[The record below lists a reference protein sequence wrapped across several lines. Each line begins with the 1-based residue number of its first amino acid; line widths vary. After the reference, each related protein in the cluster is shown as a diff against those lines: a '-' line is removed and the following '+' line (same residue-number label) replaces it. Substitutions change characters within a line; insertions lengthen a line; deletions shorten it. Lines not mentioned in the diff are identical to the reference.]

1 MICCLNPHC
10 LKENPPCAD
19 GTKFCSSCGTEL
31 ILLSDRYRPT
41 KRLGEGGFG
50 ITYLAEDNNRFS
62 KLCVIK
68 QLTLKIPDAQ
78 RLFEGEARRLEE
90 LADYPAIPRLL
101 SYYSDTNYLYLVQEF
116 VEGQDLSKE
125 LAEKGCFREAEVK
138 DFLNAILPILDVIH
152 KQGIIH
158 RDIKLDNIMRR
169 SDGKIVLI
177 DFGIAKIIAEN
188 NTITPGTRAGTNG
201 YAAPEQMKDGLATP
215 ASDLYSLGAA
225 CFYLLTNLPP
235 GNMFMDYGYQWT
247 TNWRQHLKQPI
258 DQKLAEVIDKLLKPN
273 YLDRYQSAAEVLKSF
288 DSQAL
293 QSAPTSISY
302 DINAGGEGTQNFA
315 TLKIV
320 VLGILATIG
329 AFFILVVCIVLSSA
343 SSVNK
348 IIEAGDALLDQDKE
362 GAIKKYTEAI
372 EMDSASDAAY
382 SRRGNALYL
391 LGRKKDAIKDYTKAI
406 GIDSNVSAYYRE
418 RGDVIADT
426 GDKKGSIK
434 DYDQAIKHD
443 PENSDAF
450 NNRGFAKFELGDIK
464 GAFEDYD
471 KAVNLKSD
479 NIVNYAIY
487 HSNRGESKFKLGDK
501 KGAIE
506 DFEQAIKIDPD
517 CSDAFF
523 HRGDSLLVLGDKQGA
538 IKDFRKASE
547 LAKTQGKTENY
558 ENAIK
563 ALQQL
568 GQ

>member
-10 LKENPPCAD
+10 LKENPPCPD

-31 ILLSDRYRPT
+31 ILLSDRYRPI

-62 KLCVIK
+62 KPCVIK

-125 LAEKGCFREAEVK
+125 LAEKGCFKEVEVK

-152 KQGIIH
+152 NKGIIH
-158 RDIKLDNIMRR
+158 RDIKLENIMRR

-201 YAAPEQMKDGLATP
+201 YAAPEQMKDGIATP

-225 CFYLLTNLPP
+225 CFYLLTNFPP

-247 TNWRQHLKQPI
+247 MNWRQHLKQPI
-258 DQKLAEVIDKLLKPN
+258 DQKLDRVIDKLLKTN
-273 YLDRYQSAAEVLKSF
+273 YQDRYQSASEVMKSF
-288 DSQAL
+288 DVQAL

-302 DINAGGEGTQNFA
+302 GVKTGEDKQQEFA
-315 TLKIV
+315 LLKMV
-320 VLGILATIG
+320 ALGILATIG
-329 AFFILVVCIVLSSA
+329 ALFFIIICLGFYSISSL
-343 SSVNK
+343 NN
-348 IIEAGDALLDQDKE
+348 IIEAGDALLEKDKE
-362 GAIKKYTEAI
+362 GAVKKYTEAI
-372 EMDSASDAAY
+372 EMNDSSDTAY

-391 LGRKKDAIKDYTKAI
+391 LGRKKDAIKDYNKAI
-406 GIDSNVSAYYRE
+406 ELDANVSAYYRE
-418 RGDVIADT
+418 RADVVSDT

-443 PENSDAF
+443 PDNSDAF
-450 NNRGFAKFELGDIK
+450 NNRGFVKFELEDVK
-464 GAFEDYD
+464 GALEDYN
-471 KAVNLKSD
+471 KAVALKSD
-479 NIVNYAIY
+479 NITNYAIY
-487 HSNRGESKFKLGDK
+487 YSNRGAAKFSLDDK
-501 KGAIE
+501 KGALE

-517 CSDAFF
+517 CSDAYFQ
-523 HRGDSLLVLGDKQGA
+523 RGNSSLISGDKQGA
-538 IKDFRKASE
+538 IRDYRKAAE
-547 LAKTQGKTENY
+547 LAKKQGKTKDY
-558 ENAIK
+558 ENATK
-563 ALQQL
+563 ALKQL